1 MQDFLSLSFEQ
12 AIVGLADFVPKLI
25 VAIII
30 FLVTLYLS
38 RWGFRMIERLAIK
51 RQVDPELRLLMAR
64 VGQWAII
71 IFGTIWALD
80 QVDFNVTGFV
90 AGLGIIG
97 FTVGFALKDV
107 AENFVAGILLLLQ
120 QPFDIGDAVEVS
132 GYGGTVTDIEIRST
146 TLRTWDGL
154 LVIIPNA
161 AVYSNP
167 ITNFSKVHQRRINVD
182 VGVGYDTDLDKANQ
196 IMLDVVN
203 KLPGIKSDPE
213 PFVVFKEF
221 GDSSINATVY
231 FWISTSEAGYFG
243 SLDGVVKGIKT
254 AFAQESIDIPFPIR
268 TVYTVN
274 GQSQSPETNAS

>member
-1 MQDFLSLSFEQ
+1 MQDFITLSIEQ
-12 AIVGLADFVPKLI
+12 VIADLAAFVPKLI

-30 FLVTLYLS
+30 FIVAIYIS
-38 RWGFRMIERLAIK
+38 RWGFRLIENLAT
-51 RQVDPELRLLMAR
+51 RRRVDPELTLLMAR
-64 VGQWAII
+64 VAQWTII

-97 FTVGFALKDV
+97 FTVGFALKDI

-120 QPFDIGDAVEVS
+120 QPFDIGDAVEVN
-132 GYGGTVTDIEIRST
+132 GYGGTVTDIDIRT
-146 TLRTWDGL
+146 TTIRTWDGL

-161 AVYSNP
+161 SVYSNP
-167 ITNFSKVHQRRINVD
+167 ITNFSNIHQRRVSLD
-182 VGVGYDTDLDKANQ
+182 VGVGYDTDLNMANQ
-196 IMLDVVN
+196 VILDVVN
-203 KLPGIKSDPE
+203 QLPGIKIDPE

-254 AFAQESIDIPFPIR
+254 AFDEKGINIPFPIR
-268 TVYTVN
+268 TIYTVN
-274 GQSQSPETNAS
+274 G